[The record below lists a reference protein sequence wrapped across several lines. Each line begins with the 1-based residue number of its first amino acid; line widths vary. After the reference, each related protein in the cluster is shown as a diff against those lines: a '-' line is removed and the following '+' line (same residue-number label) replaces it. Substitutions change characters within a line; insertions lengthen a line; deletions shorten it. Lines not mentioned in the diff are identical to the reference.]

1 MKVLIADDSAL
12 ICDVITNILKT
23 FLFIDK
29 IDVVGDGQ
37 AALEKLKSEK
47 YDVAILD
54 IMMPNLNGIK
64 VLQVIKATDPN
75 IKVIVYTNYPFPAYR
90 DQCLKLGAD
99 YFLDKTTESQKLL
112 NVLKSFMPDEAYL
125 NQSKSA

>member
-12 ICDVITNILKT
+12 ICDAITHILQT

-29 IDVVGDGQ
+29 IDIAGDGQ
-37 AALEKLKSEK
+37 AAVSKIQAEK
-47 YDVAILD
+47 YDVIVLD

-64 VLQVIKATDPN
+64 VLQVAKATDPK

-112 NVLKSFMPDEAYL
+112 NIFKSFMPDKSYL
-125 NQSKSA
+125 DKTSAI